1 MKTKRTDGQGVDY
14 KNTRLTL
21 LANCL
26 ETMQVVGIYQLNDH
40 KGDLTVVWENKIDD
54 YSKEKVKDFWYAFSE
69 YNIEHKIVTTQ
80 NIYDDLYNELT
91 SKYLGSCDRNMNTNI
106 IEVDVSSGL
115 FDYDKYH
122 FYGVD
127 ITEMKLSKIVK
138 KYSSNFYCEWKNCNT
153 QIISIDFNNIYKKL
167 K

>member
-1 MKTKRTDGQGVDY
+1 MTAYVSGY
-14 KNTRLTL
+14 IFNTNDIGELVIDAVEKLMEERDSQLG
-21 LANCL
+21 L
-26 ETMQVVGIYQLNDH
+26 E
-40 KGDLTVVWENKIDD
+40 ENQH
-54 YSKEKVKDFWYAFSE
+54 EELQAR
-69 YNIEHKIVTTQ
+69 
-80 NIYDDLYNELT
+80 YDDLYNELT